1 MIFILQCK
9 YLQLPITVSY
19 YYTIIAQLLV
29 RFYQCYHGYSLV
41 SSWPYLFN
49 LNIIADSQ
57 WCELE
62 MEMNKLYHQAV
73 EQVPTG
79 ELCTSTLDVKHVLTL
94 LVYKLAS
101 TFLNVLRL
109 FSCVI
114 CVENLVLQCTSH
126 FSYIYPTGDQ
136 FHYSA
141 GLEKKLNSSLL
152 ALGKS

>member
-109 FSCVI
+109 FLCVM
-114 CVENLVLQCTSH
+114 CGKFGVTVYVTLFLYL
-126 FSYIYPTGDQ
+126 SYWW
-136 FHYSA
+136 SWSSS
-141 GLEKKLNSSLL
+141 KKNHWNNSWY
-152 ALGKS
+152 